1 VRPRLNSPSLLKHV
15 AKNSL
20 IYALGGIITNGG
32 SILLMPIYTRFLT
45 PTEYGV
51 VGSVTILNTLMI
63 SILGLGLAGAVTRFY
78 FDSNDKSHWRS
89 FLGTVSVF
97 VILFGF
103 LATALLFLFGE
114 PILDLFFRS
123 VRYDPYLKMGVLIGY
138 FGIFPLIPLA
148 LMQAKGEAVK
158 YRLLTTVSFLLLT
171 CFMFL
176 FVIGMRR
183 GAIGV
188 LGAQLVASGAMAF
201 YYAYYVVKEGSLRI
215 HASHLRNAL
224 RFSIPI
230 MIYTILG
237 ITAEMSSRYLAER
250 FTNLSDF
257 GLYSFA
263 LLYSSGLALVASATN
278 MAWIPVFYKNAGQP
292 NAKYIYGQFALYYL
306 SGMCGLGLGMSLFSR
321 EIISI
326 VASASFYEAHKV
338 VPVLVLSSL
347 LSSCIWTLAANPIFY
362 EKRTTHLLWITGI
375 SAGICIL
382 SGLWLIPN
390 LGIMGASISLLLS
403 NTVLVSLAFFVS
415 QKLYPVRYNL
425 IKTGLV
431 VGSAVV
437 IAIVGYGFAPERTI
451 VGVLLKV
458 ALSVTFV
465 ASLFLYRVFT
475 IRQLQDGL
483 LNVRNRFVEG

>member
-1 VRPRLNSPSLLKHV
+1 
-15 AKNSL
+15 
-20 IYALGGIITNGG
+20 
-32 SILLMPIYTRFLT
+32 
-45 PTEYGV
+45 
-51 VGSVTILNTLMI
+51 
-63 SILGLGLAGAVTRFY
+63 
-78 FDSNDKSHWRS
+78 
-89 FLGTVSVF
+89 
-97 VILFGF
+97 
-103 LATALLFLFGE
+103 
-114 PILDLFFRS
+114 
-123 VRYDPYLKMGVLIGY
+123 
-138 FGIFPLIPLA
+138 
-148 LMQAKGEAVK
+148 
-158 YRLLTTVSFLLLT
+158 
-171 CFMFL
+171 MFL